1 MQIESGRIVSRRHDY
16 VIVSNNIAYFIY
28 AFDFNLFV
36 LADCM
41 SNAGMGVDL
50 TSSSRKEQKGL
61 KCGLS
66 NLFYYYNIDINIII
80 SQNNYLM

>member
-1 MQIESGRIVSRRHDY
+1 LCPGVMAMSLY
-16 VIVSNNIAYFIY
+16 PTIAYFIY
-28 AFDFNLFV
+28 AFDFNLLV

-50 TSSSRKEQKGL
+50 TSRSRKEQEWL

-66 NLFYYYNIDINIII
+66 DLFYYYNI
-80 SQNNYLM
+80 Y

>member
-1 MQIESGRIVSRRHDY
+1 VSLTTIP
-16 VIVSNNIAYFIY
+16 VLTSPVFSQNPGTIAYFIY

-50 TSSSRKEQKGL
+50 TSGSRKEQEGL
-61 KCGLS
+61 KCGLQ
-66 NLFYYYNIDINIII
+66 LV
-80 SQNNYLM
+80 LLL